1 VLPVNISLAYRGYF
15 SLTVNENP
23 GQSDFHSVFSL
34 TEGFV
39 FFPYVSH
46 NKFLKFSVKELFP
59 LRVIKNR
66 LNEVISPE
74 AIAFIHNE
82 LQIEG
87 RDTKILS
94 TTTVFNVQ
102 TLEDE
107 GLVNLVNV
115 QKINDI
121 RYINKF
127 FEAVNSVI
135 PEGGIFI
142 GCAETM
148 EERRNRILSKF
159 PKPIAYP
166 YYFFDFLLKRVLPKT
181 RLTRKIYFM
190 ITGGRNR
197 VISLPEVLGRLF
209 SCGFEVMKNVE
220 INNQLWF
227 VARKVKEPAFNEYA
241 TYGPF
246 IKLNR
251 MGMNGKMIKV
261 YKLRTMHPYSEYLQ
275 NYVYQMNALA
285 VGGKFKDDFRVTSW
299 GKLMRKL
306 WLDELPMLFNWLKG
320 DLKLVGVR
328 PLSSHY
334 LGLYSEE
341 LRRRRLNFKPGLIP
355 PFYVDLPK
363 TLDEIMASEARYLES
378 YEKAPFRTDFEYFY
392 KALNNIFIKRA
403 RSN

>member
-1 VLPVNISLAYRGYF
+1 MLSVTKQRGSSLFY
-15 SLTVNENP
+15 
-23 GQSDFHSVFSL
+23 
-34 TEGFV
+34 
-39 FFPYVSH
+39 PYVSDD
-46 NKFLKFSVKELFP
+46 KFSEISYSELSSQK
-59 LRVIKNR
+59 VIKNR
-66 LNEVISPE
+66 LHEVISPSAVE
-74 AIAFIHNE
+74 FLHQE
-82 LQIEG
+82 LPIEDKG
-87 RDTKILS
+87 TKILS

-102 TLEDE
+102 TLEGE
-107 GLVNLVNV
+107 GLKNLVNV

-127 FEAVNSVI
+127 FEAVNNLL
-135 PEGGIFI
+135 PDGGIFI

-148 EERRNRILSKF
+148 EERRVRILRKF
-159 PKPIAYP
+159 PKPLAYP
-166 YYFFDFLLKRVLPKT
+166 YYFFDFIVKRVLPKT

-190 ITGGRNR
+190 VTGGRNR

-209 SCGFEVMKNVE
+209 SCGFEVVKHTE
-220 INNQLWF
+220 IDNQLWF
-227 VARKVKEPAFNEYA
+227 IARKVKEPAFNEYA

-251 MGMNGKMIKV
+251 LGRNGKMIQV

-299 GKLMRKL
+299 GKLFRKL
-306 WLDELPMLFNWLKG
+306 WLDELPMLINWLKG

-328 PLSSHY
+328 PLSAHY
-334 LGLYSEE
+334 LGLYTEE
-341 LRRRRLNFKPGLIP
+341 LRARRRNFKPGLIP

-363 TLDEIMASEARYLES
+363 TLDEIMASESRYLES
-378 YEKAPFRTDFEYFY
+378 FEKAPFRTDIKYFF
-392 KALNNIFIKRA
+392 KALRNIFIKRA

>member
-1 VLPVNISLAYRGYF
+1 MLSVTKQRGSSLFY
-15 SLTVNENP
+15 
-23 GQSDFHSVFSL
+23 
-34 TEGFV
+34 
-39 FFPYVSH
+39 PYVSDD
-46 NKFLKFSVKELFP
+46 KFSEISYSELSSQK
-59 LRVIKNR
+59 VIKNR
-66 LNEVISPE
+66 LHEVISPAAVE
-74 AIAFIHNE
+74 FLHQE
-82 LQIEG
+82 LPIEDKG
-87 RDTKILS
+87 TKILS

-102 TLEDE
+102 TLEGE
-107 GLVNLVNV
+107 GLKNLVNV

-127 FEAVNSVI
+127 FEAVNNLL
-135 PEGGIFI
+135 PDGGIFI

-148 EERRNRILSKF
+148 EERRVRILRKF
-159 PKPIAYP
+159 PRPLAYP
-166 YYFFDFLLKRVLPKT
+166 YYFFDFLVKRVLPKT

-190 ITGGRNR
+190 VTGGRNR

-209 SCGFEVMKNVE
+209 SCGFEVVKHTE
-220 INNQLWF
+220 IDNQLWF
-227 VARKVKEPAFNEYA
+227 IARKVKEPAFNEYA

-251 MGMNGKMIKV
+251 LGRNGKMIQV

-299 GKLMRKL
+299 GKLFRKL
-306 WLDELPMLFNWLKG
+306 WLDELPMLINWLKG

-328 PLSSHY
+328 PLSAHY

-341 LRRRRLNFKPGLIP
+341 LRNRRLHFKPGLIP
-355 PFYVDLPK
+355 PFYVDMPK
-363 TLDEIMASEARYLES
+363 TLDEIMASESRYLES
-378 YEKAPFRTDFEYFY
+378 YEKSPFRTDFEYFF
-392 KALNNIFIKRA
+392 KALHNIFIKRA